1 MSEGQ
6 HIYCSEC
13 GSELEITKREMYAGV
28 HHVHIKPCKCR
39 KEGGQPMIEEFRTDV
54 LRLGITTTWEGRE
67 NAHKNQDG

>member
-28 HHVHIKPCKCR
+28 HHVHIKPCKC
-39 KEGGQPMIEEFRTDV
+39 FRTDV